1 MTRFLPRS
9 LFGRLMLVLA
19 SGLIVAQLLSTAIN
33 LVERDSA
40 ILRVSGMRPAQRIA
54 DVVKLLD
61 SMNPVDRGRIAA
73 ILNVPPLTVAL
84 DRPPL
89 ADDSPSAGGPHA
101 AMFSTVLR
109 AALGDDRPIRVV
121 TSGTPPGRAPGAGRG
136 AGPGSMKGP
145 MGAGGMH
152 QFAPAGMSILTQVQ
166 LRDGVWATFDT
177 QITEASATLP
187 WRLLLTLAVLL
198 AAVLLLSY
206 VAVRWVTRPLH
217 VLASAADELG
227 RDINRPPLPEEGP
240 AEVSR
245 AAHAFNTMQSRLV
258 RLIEDRTRILAAM
271 SHDLK
276 TPITRMRLRAEL
288 LDDDELRTKFE
299 RDLKE
304 MEAMVTETLEFMRG
318 LGKREPAQPLDVM
331 ALVESLQ
338 SENEDM
344 GRTVTVAG
352 RTSKPYIGSATLL
365 KRCVANLIDN
375 AVTYG
380 GRADITVADD
390 PPELT
395 LRIRDHGAGI
405 PDSQLE
411 TVFEPFFRLEGSRSR
426 ETGGTGLGLSIARDI
441 ARIHGGDV
449 RLRNHEQGG
458 LEAVLTLPRTRA

>member
-1 MTRFLPRS
+1 MTRLLPRS
-9 LFGRLMLVLA
+9 LFGRLMLVLV
-19 SGLIVAQLLSTAIN
+19 SGLVVAQLLSTAIN

-40 ILRVSGMRPAQRIA
+40 ISRLSGMRPAQRIA
-54 DVVKLLD
+54 DIVNLLD
-61 SMNPVDRGRIAA
+61 SMSPADRSRIAG
-73 ILNVPPLTVAL
+73 ILNVPPLVVAL
-84 DRPPL
+84 DRPPVSE
-89 ADDSPSAGGPHA
+89 DSPSAGGAHA

-109 AALGDDRPIRVV
+109 AALGDDRPVRVV
-121 TSGTPPGRAPGAGRG
+121 MSGAPPERAPGAGRG
-136 AGPGSMKGP
+136 YGQGPKGGPAGG
-145 MGAGGMH
+145 GGMH
-152 QFAPAGMSILTQVQ
+152 RFPPPGLSILTQVQ
-166 LRDGVWATFDT
+166 LLDGTWATFDT
-177 QITEASATLP
+177 QVAPASATLP
-187 WRLLLTLAVLL
+187 WRLLLTLTILL

-206 VAVRWVTRPLH
+206 IAVRWVTRPLH

-227 RDINRPPLPEEGP
+227 RDIHRPPLPEDGP

-245 AAHAFNTMQSRLV
+245 AAHAFNTMQARLI

-288 LDDDELRTKFE
+288 LDDDELRIKFE

-318 LGKREPAQPLDVM
+318 LGKREPAQPLDM
-331 ALVESLQ
+331 TALLESLQ
-338 SENEDM
+338 TENEDM

-352 RTSKPYIGSATLL
+352 RAAKPYVGSPALL
-365 KRCVANLIDN
+365 KRCVSNLIDN
-375 AVTYG
+375 AVLYG
-380 GRADITVADD
+380 ARADIAVTDE
-390 PPELT
+390 PGGLT

-405 PDSQLE
+405 PDDQLE

-458 LEAVLTLPRTRA
+458 LEAVLTLPRTPG

>member
-1 MTRFLPRS
+1 MTRLLPRS

-54 DVVKLLD
+54 DIVKLLD
-61 SMNPVDRGRIAA
+61 SMNAADRSRVAG

-89 ADDSPSAGGPHA
+89 PEDPPSAGGPRA
-101 AMFSTVLR
+101 AMFSAVLR

-121 TSGTPPGRAPGAGRG
+121 TSGVPPGWAPGAGERF
-136 AGPGSMKGP
+136 GPGSMGGP
-145 MGAGGMH
+145 MGAGGMR
-152 QFAPAGMSILTQVQ
+152 QFPPAGMSLLTQVQ
-166 LRDGVWATFDT
+166 LRDGTWATFDT
-177 QITEASATLP
+177 QVAEASATLP
-187 WRLLLTLAVLL
+187 WRLLVTLVILL

-206 VAVRWVTRPLH
+206 VAVRWITRPLH

-227 RDINRPPLPEEGP
+227 RDINRAPLPEGGP

-245 AAHAFNTMQSRLV
+245 AARAFNTMQSRLV

-304 MEAMVTETLEFMRG
+304 MEAMVTQTLEFMRG
-318 LGKREPAQPLDVM
+318 VGKREPAQPLDVM
-331 ALVESLQ
+331 ALLESLQ

-344 GRTVTVAG
+344 GRTVTIAG
-352 RTSKPYIGSATLL
+352 QLSKPYFGSPSLL
-365 KRCVANLIDN
+365 KRCIANLIDN
-375 AVTYG
+375 AITYG
-380 GRADITVADD
+380 GRADVAAADE
-390 PPELT
+390 PSGLII
-395 LRIRDHGAGI
+395 RIRDHGAGI
-405 PDSQLE
+405 PDNQLE
-411 TVFEPFFRLEGSRSR
+411 AVFEPFFRLEGSRSR

-441 ARIHGGDV
+441 ARTHGGDV
-449 RLRNHEQGG
+449 QLRNHEQGG
-458 LEAVLTLPRTRA
+458 LEATLTLPRTQA